1 MNLAVKKQKKK
12 LKKLLDKV
20 KTSLDLAI
28 LFAGYIVLG
37 LGLYSVVMFPIT
49 PRIKKRCRLTV

>member
-37 LGLYSVVMFPIT
+37 LGLYSIVMCPIT
-49 PRIKKRCRLTV
+49 SRIKNDVD